1 MSFALGIILFI
12 LGIAI
17 SVALHE
23 AGHLLTAKWSGMRV
37 RAYFIGFGLTLFSWH
52 KGGTEYGFK
61 ALPLGGYCD
70 IAGMTILDEELTE
83 EEAPDAMY
91 KKPAWKRI
99 IVMLGGIIMNVLL
112 GISLIWVVA
121 AAWGLPDTNSPIVT
135 RVAATTCVADQ
146 HSDGSVA
153 KCSGNGPAAA
163 AGIRAGDIITH
174 VNGHKIQ
181 NSAQVISLTQSATT
195 DVEYT
200 VMRDGKTYTFHV
212 HPEQAFRLVKK
223 PDAGKDDKG
232 TLTKVAVAGVSVREE
247 PLEPIRHYNG
257 ATAFPAAMKF
267 SWEINGAIAKALV
280 HIPAQI
286 PGLVKAIFGGERSA
300 DSPMS
305 IVGASVAGGDAL
317 AFGSWSVFLML
328 LAQINFCLAL
338 FNLIPLPP
346 LDGGHVVVVLYEKI
360 RDGIRRLEGKDP
372 KGPAD
377 YSKLMPLTTVVVGLL
392 VLLFIVTVVAD
403 VVNPVR
409 LMQ

>member
-1 MSFALGIILFI
+1 
-12 LGIAI
+12 
-17 SVALHE
+17 
-23 AGHLLTAKWSGMRV
+23 
-37 RAYFIGFGLTLFSWH
+37 
-52 KGGTEYGFK
+52 
-61 ALPLGGYCD
+61 
-70 IAGMTILDEELTE
+70 
-83 EEAPDAMY
+83 
-91 KKPAWKRI
+91 
-99 IVMLGGIIMNVLL
+99 
-112 GISLIWVVA
+112 
-121 AAWGLPDTNSPIVT
+121 
-135 RVAATTCVADQ
+135 
-146 HSDGSVA
+146 
-153 KCSGNGPAAA
+153 
-163 AGIRAGDIITH
+163 
-174 VNGHKIQ
+174 
-181 NSAQVISLTQSATT
+181 
-195 DVEYT
+195 
-200 VMRDGKTYTFHV
+200 
-212 HPEQAFRLVKK
+212 
-223 PDAGKDDKG
+223 
-232 TLTKVAVAGVSVREE
+232 
-247 PLEPIRHYNG
+247 
-257 ATAFPAAMKF
+257 MKF

>member
-1 MSFALGIILFI
+1 
-12 LGIAI
+12 
-17 SVALHE
+17 
-23 AGHLLTAKWSGMRV
+23 
-37 RAYFIGFGLTLFSWH
+37 
-52 KGGTEYGFK
+52 
-61 ALPLGGYCD
+61 
-70 IAGMTILDEELTE
+70 
-83 EEAPDAMY
+83 
-91 KKPAWKRI
+91 
-99 IVMLGGIIMNVLL
+99 
-112 GISLIWVVA
+112 
-121 AAWGLPDTNSPIVT
+121 
-135 RVAATTCVADQ
+135 
-146 HSDGSVA
+146 
-153 KCSGNGPAAA
+153 
-163 AGIRAGDIITH
+163 
-174 VNGHKIQ
+174 
-181 NSAQVISLTQSATT
+181 
-195 DVEYT
+195 
-200 VMRDGKTYTFHV
+200 MRDGKTYTFHV